1 MNSIELSAYINGSYE
16 NIDKRYTFNIVTVYN
31 GIVQAIYAGNNYL
44 DGKYINMES
53 LGSEM
58 MAIIVAMKNAYK
70 QKADKL
76 KIYYKTPKIG
86 KWALGELVPDNKDV
100 EDFRNKCLHYKK
112 YMDIEF
118 HITTDDYTGN
128 VYSDLRNELNL
139 NSEVGII

>member
-31 GIVQAIYAGNNYL
+31 GIVQAIYAGNNYS

-53 LGSEM
+53 LGSKM

-76 KIYYKTPKIG
+76 KIYYKPPKIG

-100 EDFRNKCLHYKK
+100 EDFRNKCLYYKK

-118 HITTDDYTGN
+118 HITTDGYTGN
-128 VYSDLRNELNL
+128 VCLDLRNTM
-139 NSEVGII
+139 S